1 MKDRTVVAEL
11 KAGETSGGETL
22 VKVIYSRLRRDILD
36 GTLRPNQPLVEAEL
50 ADRLDVSRMPIR
62 ESLQRLAVD
71 GLVRSQRRRWIVH
84 EHTDHEVRE
93 MYEVRAA
100 LDGEAAALASRRAR
114 PEQVAEIVDAGRGA
128 LFSQA
133 ENRTERVRSNE
144 HFHGLIIAAAANERL
159 RLMIDRNSIFHFNQH
174 VASLYSDDELHES
187 GQQHEELAKA
197 IANQDPDKARRIAIR
212 HVEHALGI
220 ILRKLY

>member
-1 MKDRTVVAEL
+1 MASEQKVLASERTD
-11 KAGETSGGETL
+11 TL
-22 VKVIYSRLRRDILD
+22 VKVIYSQLRRDILD

-50 ADRLDVSRMPIR
+50 ADRLQVSRMPIR

-100 LDGEAAALASRRAR
+100 LEGEAGALAALRVKDDQIAQIIA
-114 PEQVAEIVDAGRGA
+114 AGNGK
-128 LFSQA
+128 LFSEA
-133 ENRTERVRSNE
+133 ANRGERVKANE
-144 HFHGLIIAAAANERL
+144 YFHGLITTAAGNERL
-159 RLMIDRNSIFHFNQH
+159 RTMIDRNSIFHFNQH
-174 VASLYSDDELHES
+174 IASLYSAEELHES
-187 GQQHEELAKA
+187 GEQHEELAKA
-197 IANQDPDKARRIAIR
+197 IAAHDSEKARKIAIK